1 MSDTATPA
9 PPEPTVEFAVS
20 GMTCAACSARVQ
32 RQLEKTPGV
41 ARASVNLMT
50 NAATVAYDP
59 ARTSPHDLAAV
70 IRDTGYG
77 AELPAPDQTV
87 EEELAAEE
95 ARYERELQRLRLK
108 VVLTLGA
115 AVVAM
120 LLGAPLMLHGTLP
133 HAADPLSRAMMAV
146 NLLLVRALPPLGR
159 LDPHLVRLG
168 MLALV
173 PPLVVWAGWRFFAA
187 AWAALR
193 HRAADMNT
201 LIALGSIAALALSAV
216 NTLASRALQRR
227 GLEPDVYYEAVLW
240 IVGFV
245 LLGNYFEGR
254 ARHRTG
260 AAIRRLAGLRPDRA
274 IVLRDGTET
283 EVAIASVLP
292 GDQVLVRPGQ
302 RIPVDGVVV
311 EGQSAV
317 DESMLTGEPMP
328 VHRGPGGE
336 VVGGTLNG
344 GGALRMRALRV
355 GRDTV
360 LSRILRLVRDAQG
373 QKPPIQRLAD
383 RIAAVFVPVV
393 IGLAALTF
401 AGWLWLGPAPR
412 VVNAVV
418 AAVSVLVI
426 ACPCAMGLA
435 VPTAVMV
442 ATGRGAELGVLIKGG
457 DALERAA
464 AVDTVVLDKTGTITE
479 GRPTV
484 TRVVPAAA
492 LAADD
497 LLRLAASLERL
508 SEHPLG
514 GAIVR
519 AAEQRGLAL
528 ADPSFFYS
536 DAGLGVRG
544 RVEGR
549 EVAVGNARLLAQLGV
564 EPPAA
569 ADTRA
574 TEVHVV
580 VDGTLGGTLEIT
592 DPVRPTSAAAIAR
605 LGARGIA
612 VVMLTGDQPA
622 AAGHVAAAVG
632 ITRVVAGVLPDGKL
646 AEIRRL
652 QGEGHVVAMVGDGI
666 NDAPALAAADVGVA
680 MGTGTDT
687 AMDAGQ
693 VTLVKGDLDGVA
705 TAFALSRATLR
716 TIRQNLFWAFAYNV
730 VSIPVAAGL
739 LYPLLGW
746 RLNPAIAAGAMAL
759 SSVSVVTNSLRLRRA
774 RG

>member
-1 MSDTATPA
+1 MLRR
-9 PPEPTVEFAVS
+9 
-20 GMTCAACSARVQ
+20 ARDAQ
-32 RQLEKTPGV
+32 ELRQL
-41 ARASVNLMT
+41 RAK
-50 NAATVAYDP
+50 
-59 ARTSPHDLAAV
+59 V
-70 IRDTGYG
+70 I
-77 AELPAPDQTV
+77 
-87 EEELAAEE
+87 
-95 ARYERELQRLRLK
+95 
-108 VVLTLGA
+108 LTLGA
-115 AVVAM
+115 AVAAM
-120 LLGAPLMLHGTLP
+120 ILGAPLMAQSPVP
-133 HAADPLSRAMMAV
+133 HIADPLSRAMMV
-146 NLLLVRALPPLGR
+146 LSLLLVTAVPGLGR
-159 LDPHLVRLG
+159 IDADLVRAG
-168 MLALV
+168 MLAIV
-173 PPLVVWAGWRFFAA
+173 PPLVAWTGWRFFAG

-201 LIALGSIAALALSAV
+201 LIALGSLAALTLSAV
-216 NTLASRALQRR
+216 NTLGSRALQQR

-240 IVGFV
+240 IIGFV
-245 LLGNYFEGR
+245 LLGNYFEAR

-274 IVLRDGTET
+274 TVLRDGTET
-283 EVAIASVLP
+283 EVAIAAVLP
-292 GDQVLVRPGQ
+292 GDQLLVRPGQ

-311 EGQSAV
+311 EGQSAI
-317 DESMLTGEPMP
+317 DESMLTGEPLP
-328 VHRGPGGE
+328 VLRGPGSDL
-336 VVGGTLNG
+336 VGGTLNG

-383 RIAAVFVPVV
+383 RIAAVFVPAV

-401 AGWLWLGPAPR
+401 AGWLWFGPAPR
-412 VVNAVV
+412 GINAIV

-464 AVDTVVLDKTGTITE
+464 AVDTVLLDKTGTITE

-484 TRVVPAAA
+484 TGVRPAAG

-536 DAGLGVRG
+536 DAGMGVRG

-549 EVAVGNARLLAQLGV
+549 DVAVGNARLLTDLGL
-564 EPPAA
+564 PAPAA
-569 ADTRA
+569 GSTGA

-580 VDGTLGGTLEIT
+580 VDGTLGGTLEIA
-592 DPVRPTSAAAIAR
+592 DPVRPTSAAALAR
-605 LGARGIA
+605 LAARGIE

-622 AAGHVAAAVG
+622 AARHVADAVG
-632 ITRVVAGVLPDGKL
+632 IGRVVAGVLPDGKL

-652 QGEGHVVAMVGDGI
+652 QGEGRVVAMVGDGI

-680 MGTGTDT
+680 MGTGTDV

-693 VTLVKGDLDGVA
+693 VTLVKGDLGGVA

-716 TIRQNLFWAFAYNV
+716 IIRQNLFWAFAYNV
-730 VSIPVAAGL
+730 VSIPIAAGL

-774 RG
+774 RD